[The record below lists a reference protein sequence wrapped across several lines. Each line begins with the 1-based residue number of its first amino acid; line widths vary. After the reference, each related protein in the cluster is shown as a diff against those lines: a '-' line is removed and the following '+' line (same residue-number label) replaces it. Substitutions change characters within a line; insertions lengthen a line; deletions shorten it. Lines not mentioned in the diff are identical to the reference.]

1 MKFRSNDLGETQ
13 LRVPLVCVVYT
24 RESNEGARRTEGSVN
39 VVVWCKDERDEE
51 ELPFL
56 GEIWPI
62 KHADR
67 R

>member
-1 MKFRSNDLGETQ
+1 M
-13 LRVPLVCVVYT
+13 
-24 RESNEGARRTEGSVN
+24 N
-39 VVVWCKDERDEE
+39 VVVRKDERDEE